1 MPSRPVPFFNRL
13 SVRLAGGI
21 LLLGFLA
28 VPIVS
33 EVKRRAV
40 ERLVLQQAEVQAA
53 TATIAVVDG
62 VQGGLRLAEAAVR
75 YLARE
80 LEDRAVSAAEVDGML
95 RNVLGANRALTECS
109 LSFEPFAFAPSQER
123 FGRYAHR
130 GRSAVALKDL
140 AAPAYPYWT
149 LPWYTDA
156 IDRGRLVWSEP
167 FFDQGGAEANVVR
180 VSAPFYR
187 TVNGRRTPAGV
198 VAAGFDLD
206 WVRDLARNYDFF
218 DTGYVMI
225 FSNAGRLIAHPNP
238 AFVVRET
245 MESLAEKYHL
255 PELATIH
262 QRVLGQREGALAYFS
277 SVQHQRVHEN
287 YKPVRIAGWGVVVGY
302 AESEFLRQVDEIRW
316 ITMGALA
323 ATLAVLAAIVW
334 LATQIGLKPLGGLT
348 MVSDEIGRGNL
359 DCEVPRARRDDEIG
373 RLSQSFT
380 VMREVLKTN
389 RALEIEVRENAA
401 QLAVANDQ
409 LTGELLER
417 RWVNQALEHQ
427 LRYNQLIV
435 DSISDAVIVLTKAL
449 RISRINPA
457 VVHLTG
463 FEGKDLVNEPLERL
477 VRLEGGR
484 TLAADPLGQAMRE
497 GRDVRDQPAVVSGR
511 DGARV
516 PVRLTLFPLRDH
528 DKVVGGVVLLR
539 AAEAARPPPP

>member
-1 MPSRPVPFFNRL
+1 MPQPVPFFNRL

-62 VQGGLRLAEAAVR
+62 VRGGLRLAEAAVR
-75 YLARE
+75 YLARD
-80 LEDRAVSAAEVDGML
+80 LEDRALSPAEVDALL

-109 LSFEPFAFAPSQER
+109 LTFEPFAFAPTTER

-130 GRSAVALKDL
+130 GRSALALRNL

-149 LPWYTDA
+149 MPWYTDA
-156 IDRGRLVWSEP
+156 IGQGRYVWSEP
-167 FFDQGGAEANVVR
+167 FFDRGGADANVVR

-187 TVNGRRTPAGV
+187 TVQGRRMVAGV

-225 FSNAGRLIAHPNP
+225 FSNGGRLIAHPNP
-238 AFVVRET
+238 DFVVKET
-245 MESLAEKYHL
+245 MESLAQRFKL
-255 PELATIH
+255 PELETIH

-277 SVQHQRVHEN
+277 SVLHERVHEN
-287 YKPVRIAGWGVVVGY
+287 YKPVQIAGWGVVVGY
-302 AESEFLRQVDEIRW
+302 AESEFLRQVDTIRW
-316 ITMGALA
+316 ITMAALG

-334 LATQIGLKPLGGLT
+334 LATQIGLRPLGGLT
-348 MVSDEIGRGNL
+348 VVSDEIGRGNL
-359 DCEVPRARRDDEIG
+359 DCEVPPARRDDEIG
-373 RLSQSFT
+373 RLSRSFT

-389 RALEIEVRENAA
+389 RALEDQVRGKAA
-401 QLAVANDQ
+401 ELAVANDR

-449 RISRINPA
+449 HISRINPA

-463 FEGKDLVNEPLERL
+463 FEAKDLVNEPLERL
-477 VRLEGGR
+477 VRIEGGR
-484 TLAADPLGQAMRE
+484 SLAADPLGQAMRE
-497 GRDVRDQPAVVSGR
+497 GRDVRDQPAVAQGR
-511 DGARV
+511 DGRRV
-516 PVRLTLFPLRDH
+516 LVRLTLFPLRDH

-539 AAEAARPPPP
+539 AAEPASPPPL